1 MVEEKGQAGMNVSMW
16 LKAIQTI
23 PRVSKEEWN
32 DLDIV
37 SRWLIATRAGVL
49 VITFISVGVAG
60 LLAYRDGAFN
70 LGLWLLVAL
79 GLLLSHATNNLL
91 NDVTD
96 YVKGVDKNNYF
107 RAQYGPHPLE
117 HGLLTMRQEL
127 TYAAVTGLLALI
139 VGIYLVALRGWPTLA
154 LLGAGMFFVLFYT
167 WPLKYIGLGEIA
179 VLLVWGPL
187 MIGGG
192 YYVITGNWNW
202 NVVLAGLPYAIGATT
217 VIFGKHIDK
226 YQADKEKGI
235 HTLPVLLGERA
246 GRYMVVTMMVLQY
259 AFVIYLVMTRFF
271 TPLMLV
277 VLLALPTLWLTL
289 KVYSQPK
296 PAEAPKEYPAGA
308 WPLWFVA
315 FAFNHN
321 RRFGLLFLLGLVGD
335 VILRS
340 LHIL

>member
-1 MVEEKGQAGMNVSMW
+1 MNVSMW
-16 LKAIQTI
+16 VKALQTI
-23 PRVSKEEWN
+23 PRVSKEEWD
-32 DLDIV
+32 DLDII
-37 SRWLIATRAGVL
+37 SRWLIASRAGVL

-60 LLAYRDGAFN
+60 LLAFRDGAFN

-127 TYAAVTGLLALI
+127 TYAAVTGLLALAI
-139 VGIYLVALRGWPTLA
+139 GVYLVSLRGLPALG
-154 LLGAGMFFVLFYT
+154 LLGLGVFFVLFYT
-167 WPLKYIGLGEIA
+167 WPLKYIGRGEIA

-192 YYVITGNWNW
+192 YYVITGNWSW
-202 NVVLAGLPYAIGATT
+202 NVALAGLPYAIGATT

-226 YQADKEKGI
+226 VQADREKGI
-235 HTLPVLLGERA
+235 HTLPVLVGERVA
-246 GRYMVVTMMVLQY
+246 RYTVLAMMVLQY
-259 AFVIYLVMTRFF
+259 AFVVYLVVIRFF
-271 TPLMLV
+271 TPLMLI
-277 VLLALPTLWLTL
+277 VLLALPTFRLALA
-289 KVYSQPK
+289 VYRHPK
-296 PAEAPKEYPAGA
+296 PAEAPKEYPASA

-315 FAFNHN
+315 FAFGHN
-321 RRFGLLFLLGLVGD
+321 RRFGLLFLLGLIGD

>member
-1 MVEEKGQAGMNVSMW
+1 MNVSMW
-16 LKAIQTI
+16 LKALQTI
-23 PRVSKEEWN
+23 PRINKEEWSK
-32 DLDIV
+32 LDII
-37 SRWLIATRAGVL
+37 SRWLIATRASVL

-70 LGLWLLVAL
+70 LGLWLLVAV
-79 GLLLSHATNNLL
+79 GLLLAHATNNLL

-127 TYAAVTGLLALI
+127 TYAAVTGILALI
-139 VGIYLVALRGWPTLA
+139 VGVYLVSLRGLPALELLA
-154 LLGAGMFFVLFYT
+154 AGVFFVLFYT
-167 WPLKYIGLGEIA
+167 WPLKYIGLGEMA

-192 YYVITGNWNW
+192 YFVITGNWNW

-235 HTLPVLLGERA
+235 HTLPVLLGERVA
-246 GRYMVVTMMVLQY
+246 RYIVMTMMVLQY
-259 AFVIYLVMTRFF
+259 VFVIYLVLIRFL

-277 VLLALPTLWLTL
+277 VLFALPTLRLAWE
-289 KVYSQPK
+289 VYRRVK

-315 FAFNHN
+315 FAFGHN
-321 RRFGLLFLLGLVGD
+321 RRFGLLFLLGLIGD

>member
-1 MVEEKGQAGMNVSMW
+1 MNVSMW

-23 PRVSKEEWN
+23 PRVTKEEWN
-32 DLDIV
+32 DLDII
-37 SRWLIATRAGVL
+37 SRWLIASRAGVL

-127 TYAAVTGLLALI
+127 TYAAVTGVLALI
-139 VGIYLVALRGWPTLA
+139 VGLYLVSLRGLPA
-154 LLGAGMFFVLFYT
+154 LGFLGLGVFFVLFYT

-192 YYVITGNWNW
+192 YYVITGNWSW
-202 NVVLAGLPYAIGATT
+202 NVALAGLPYAIGATT

-226 YQADKEKGI
+226 FQEDKVKGI
-235 HTLPVLLGERA
+235 HTLPVLLGERIS
-246 GRYMVVTMMVLQY
+246 RYIVLTMMVLQY
-259 AFVIYLVMTRFF
+259 LFVIYLVVIRFF

-277 VLLALPTLWLTL
+277 VVLALPTFRLALA
-289 KVYSQPK
+289 VYRHPK

-315 FAFNHN
+315 FAFGHN
-321 RRFGLLFLLGLVGD
+321 RRFGLLFLLGLIGD
-335 VILRS
+335 VILRT